1 VRNEIVGEDMTQ
13 NEGSG
18 SSSNAPLEGGDL
30 DEDDEDD
37 MMEDGE
43 DHNMTHST
51 GRVNN
56 NQTIIVGS

>member
-1 VRNEIVGEDMTQ
+1 MTQ

-43 DHNMTHST
+43 DHNMTHSI

>member
-1 VRNEIVGEDMTQ
+1 MTHNEC
-13 NEGSG
+13 SG
-18 SSSNAPLEGGDL
+18 LSSNAPLDADDL
-30 DEDDEDD
+30 DDDDEDD

-43 DHNMTHST
+43 DQNMTLST